1 MLFKFLRTKVQS
13 GEESV
18 GKSRLAALREFQK
31 KAGLSFKNPALL
43 NQALCHRSFVHT
55 IGKTGLDSNERLEF
69 LGDSV
74 LELAVN
80 EHLYSI
86 YPDYR
91 EGKLTQ
97 IRSLVVSKVYLSNKA
112 RSLGLGEYLLL
123 SREEVL
129 SGGRNRLAILGDT
142 YEALIGAIYLDGG
155 WETAQQFISREI
167 LSSIEEIDPVDNVLN
182 TKNLLQE
189 WAQKKKGNQPRYK
202 LRSKAGPDHGK
213 RFVVDVFVSKKRM
226 GTGSGRT
233 KKEAELSSARNA
245 LEKIKP
251 KNPDRRTS

>member
-1 MLFKFLRTKVQS
+1 MFSKFFKTRQGEVEGFL
-13 GEESV
+13 
-18 GKSRLAALREFQK
+18 GKSRMAALKEFQK
-31 KAGLSFKNPALL
+31 KAGLSFNNPALL

-55 IGKTGLDSNERLEF
+55 IGKSGLDSNERLEF

-80 EHLYSI
+80 EHLYRI

-129 SGGRNRLAILGDT
+129 SGGRNRHSILGDT
-142 YEALIGAIYLDGG
+142 YEALIGAIYLDRG
-155 WETAQQFISREI
+155 WKTAQQFINKEI

-189 WAQKKKGNQPRYK
+189 WAQKQKGTQPRYK
-202 LRSKAGPDHGK
+202 LRSKDGPDHSK
-213 RFVVDVFVSKKRM
+213 RFIVDVFISRKRM
-226 GTGSGRT
+226 GTGRGGT
-233 KKEAELSSARNA
+233 KKEAELASARSA
-245 LEKIKP
+245 LEKINK
-251 KNPDRRTS
+251 KYPDRRNS